1 MIGALAER
9 ALKGDR
15 HVEVTKEKLT
25 YEQVKERYQ
34 ADEYDGVTLGD
45 EHIIVGVPGMM
56 AVRRYVDEI
65 SNPKLV
71 VTANMNLVKSCL
83 LTHTAKEFDDLVNA
97 RPGILAKLVTKAT
110 NLADAGVED
119 LKK

>member
-1 MIGALAER
+1 MKEN
-9 ALKGDR
+9 
-15 HVEVTKEKLT
+15 EKLT
-25 YEQVKERYQ
+25 YEQVKEKYDDDQ
-34 ADEYDGVTLGD
+34 YDGVVLGN
-45 EHIIVGVPGMM
+45 EHIIVGVPSLTS
-56 AVRRYVDEI
+56 VKRYVEEV
-65 SNPKLV
+65 SNPKMV

-83 LTHTAKEFDDLVNA
+83 LTHSPKEFDDLVNA